1 MKPVNSRIRIVL
13 YVVGRKGHQCTTTH
27 GSRALVEAMPN
38 CLSAFAGGEKH
49 AKETCLPA
57 CLHKEKR
64 ERERKLLI
72 YYWSTVKKKLILIW
86 R

>member
-1 MKPVNSRIRIVL
+1 MKPVKSRIRIVL

-64 ERERKLLI
+64 EREKTFDLLLV
-72 YYWSTVKKKLILIW
+72 YCQKKN
-86 R
+86 